1 MSDTAAARYA
11 LVDDGGKQYTVR
23 EGDLVRVER
32 RDVPVGSEIRFE
44 KVLLIGCSQVGGS
57 PEGTRVGRPT
67 VEGASVLAL
76 VEAEEK
82 GDKLHG
88 LRRRHHSRSK
98 TRWGHRQKYTVVR
111 VTKIEG

>member
-1 MSDTAAARYA
+1 MPETTTTSRYA
-11 LVDDGGKQYTVR
+11 IIDDGGKQYTVR

-44 KVLLIGCSQVGGS
+44 KVLLISQVGGS
-57 PEGTRVGRPT
+57 PEGTKVGKPT
-67 VEGASVLAL
+67 VEGASVVAV

-82 GDKLHG
+82 GKKVHG

-98 TRWGHRQKYTVVR
+98 TRWGHRQKYTLVR
-111 VTKIEG
+111 VTGIEG